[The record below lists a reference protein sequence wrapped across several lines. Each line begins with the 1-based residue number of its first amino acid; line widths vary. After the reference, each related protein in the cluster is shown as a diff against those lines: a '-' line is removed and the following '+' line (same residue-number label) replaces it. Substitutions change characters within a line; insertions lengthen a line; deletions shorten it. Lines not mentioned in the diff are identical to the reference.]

1 MAACTPR
8 VPSSGGTTTALIVRG
23 VGDCTAVVIAVPF
36 DLIAPAS
43 AAVLLLLLLLLL
55 IDTVTTLTTGSTI
68 MMLLMMMMM
77 MTLAVV
83 SVSSC
88 RLVRLQLQ

>member
-43 AAVLLLLLLLLL
+43 AAVLLLLLLL

-68 MMLLMMMMM
+68 MMLLMMMM